1 MLTKSVEKLRKT
13 EEESV
18 SEGCKKAG
26 VRVEHMGIE
35 VSHRGNQERVMCAK
49 TPPNGPPNAPY
60 GTEIL
65 RPSGRWKSVI
75 VMETASVIIV
85 ANPGMVIALAQKWG
99 EGPGNLLME
108 VHETVSRAMA

>member
-1 MLTKSVEKLRKT
+1 MKDARKL
-13 EEESV
+13 
-18 SEGCKKAG
+18 G
-26 VRVEHMGIE
+26 VRVEHMGTE

-60 GTEIL
+60 STEIL

-75 VMETASVIIV
+75 IMETASVIIA
-85 ANPGMVIALAQKWG
+85 ANLSMATALVQKRG
-99 EGPGNLLME
+99 ERPERLLIE